1 MRRISVV
8 ILIAVGFVLGS
19 LSLGAATASNTQR
32 NDDNG
37 DTIRVTAVSDQSEEI
52 DARPKG
58 LSVGDYI
65 AFSDDL
71 YEGKKKDGDT
81 VGQLDGVCHV
91 TNVDGDDYRA
101 LCSVTATLDD
111 EGTITHQG
119 VVESSED
126 EATLAVTGGTGD
138 YTGASGETEVRFV
151 SDTRAKIK
159 VELD

>member
-19 LSLGAATASNTQR
+19 LSLGAATASNSER
-32 NDDNG
+32 ANDNG

-58 LSVGDYI
+58 LSVGDYL
-65 AFSDDL
+65 AFSDNL
-71 YEGKKKDGDT
+71 KKKGDE

-91 TNVDGDDYRA
+91 SNVDGDDYRA
-101 LCSVTATLDD
+101 VCSVVATLDD

-119 VVESSED
+119 VFESTED
-126 EATLAVTGGTGD
+126 EATFAITGGTGD
-138 YTGASGETEVRFV
+138 YTDASGETTVKFV

-159 VELD
+159 IELD